1 MRICIQT
8 VLRTSIKSALMLLV
22 ISALVACNGSVDEPE
37 EVCNSAP
44 LSFESGT
51 STCIAVVWRPTGTS
65 NTELA
70 SYGISQGHFSALA
83 DAFASSNYTNMLAL
97 HPSGK
102 FLYTVPASQTDWL
115 QALSLDPTSG
125 LLKDNLN
132 QMLRNN
138 GVNFSYGRLLMHPS
152 GELLYAQ
159 NVAPGSGEISVFHID
174 NDPSSRHYGEIS
186 GGGDADKFSPGGGV
200 RFGNNTMTMDRSGNF
215 LYTVGGLS
223 TTYKSVYVTVVD
235 LANSN
240 TSKLINKGIVNTAAD
255 PYAAVETSGSGL
267 SHTVLAVTDTGEL
280 QTYRFSG
287 SKDTPAYQL
296 YSSNV
301 GLSNPSVIRVARD
314 RFVYVGDDN
323 GIHGFDMNAKIGNA
337 LQEVKA
343 AASIGVISALYVD
356 PGGSFLYA
364 SGAGNVFQIDP
375 DNGDLSYLSASGFPG
390 IGDDMLILK
399 RRF

>member
-8 VLRTSIKSALMLLV
+8 VLWTSIKSALPFLV
-22 ISALVACNGSVDEPE
+22 ISALLACNGSVDEPE

-51 STCIAVVWRPTGTS
+51 STCFAVIWRPTSTS

-70 SYGISQGHFSALA
+70 SYGISQGHFKALT
-83 DAFASSNYTNMLAL
+83 DAFASSNYNNMLAL

-102 FLYTVPASQTDWL
+102 FLYTVPAQQTNWL
-115 QALSLDPTSG
+115 QALSFDPTSG

-132 QMLRNN
+132 QMASND
-138 GVNFSYGRLLMHPS
+138 GVYYSYGRLLMHPS
-152 GELLYAQ
+152 GQLLFAQ
-159 NVAPGSGEISVFHID
+159 NIASSGDISVFHID
-174 NDPSSRHYGEIS
+174 NDPASRHYGEIS
-186 GGGDADKFSPGGGV
+186 GGGYGDNFSPGGGL
-200 RFGNNTMTMDRSGNF
+200 RFGDNTMAMDRSGNF
-215 LYTVGGLS
+215 LYSIGNS
-223 TTYKSVYVTVVD
+223 PTTYKSVYATVVD

-255 PYAAVETSGSGL
+255 PYAAVEISGSGL

-280 QTYRFSG
+280 QAYRFSG
-287 SKDTPAYQL
+287 SKDSPAYQL

-301 GLSNPSVIRVARD
+301 GLTNPSVIRVARD

-323 GIHGFDMNAKIGNA
+323 GIHGFDINAKIGNA

-343 AASIGVISALYVD
+343 AASIGAISALYVD

-364 SGAGNVFQIDP
+364 SGAGNAFQIDP
-375 DNGDLSYLSASGFPG
+375 DNGDLNYLSASDFPG
-390 IGDDMLILK
+390 IGNDMLILK